1 MERSLVLLKPDVVQ
15 RGLNGAILD
24 RLERLGLKLIGL
36 KLLWMDEDLAKKHY
50 APHAHKPFFPGLMA
64 YITSGPVVAAAL
76 EGEKAVEKV
85 RKAMGATDPAKAD
98 TGTIR
103 GDYGMDIER
112 NTVHGSDS
120 PTTAEIELRL
130 FFSEGELYNYPMI

>member
-1 MERSLVLLKPDVVQ
+1 MERSLVLLKPDAIK

-36 KLLWMDEDLAKKHY
+36 KLLWMDEELAKKHY
-50 APHAHKPFFPGLMA
+50 APHAHKAFFPGLVA
-64 YITSGPVVAAAL
+64 YIASGPIVAAVF

-85 RKAMGATDPAKAD
+85 RNVMGATDPAKAD
-98 TGTIR
+98 SGTIR

-112 NTVHGSDS
+112 NTIHGSDS
-120 PTTAEIELRL
+120 TATAEMELRL
-130 FFSEGELYNYPMI
+130 FFSEGELYSYPML